1 MSIYKPALDRINKAQ
16 LTGPT
21 CATLFEVLSQK
32 MAESGAVSAEFKLGY
47 VDAKASPDQL
57 PQPGEYVPEIIL
69 RLTAPV

>member
-47 VDAKASPDQL
+47 VDDKTPADKL

-69 RLTAPV
+69 RLTSPL